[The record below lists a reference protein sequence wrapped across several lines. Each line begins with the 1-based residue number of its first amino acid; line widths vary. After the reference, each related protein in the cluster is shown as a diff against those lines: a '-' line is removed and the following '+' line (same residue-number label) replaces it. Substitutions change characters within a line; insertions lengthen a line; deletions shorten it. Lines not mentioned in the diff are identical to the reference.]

1 MTKKNR
7 MKSYL
12 KFLSRNKLYTA
23 IEAVGLVVSL
33 AFVII
38 IACYTW
44 QQFAVTREAKDYKR
58 IYALT
63 SGQEWTSAWPGELAA
78 VVDRVPDVEAAGR
91 INMYGTSI
99 RFNGKEVQGN
109 PDIYEIDPEIFEF
122 LPQTFVSGDANVL
135 RDRNQVLLGESFAGR
150 ISPDMDP
157 VGKTIIIL
165 RDTCVIG
172 GVIRGNERSV
182 LKESDIYRA
191 FKEPDA
197 PSTSEFVFPIDMV
210 LIRFREGADKQA
222 VRTLIDTVVTREF
235 SHMYSVNKPER
246 SMTIP
251 FKNLYFYDAGNVT
264 RHGNSTLVYVL
275 IAVGILLLSSALF
288 NYINLSVA
296 LAGKRIKEMAIRFTL
311 GESGKRIRWRYVS
324 ESVLFVAVCLSV
336 AFLLARALEPV
347 FNRYMAGDIGLEVS
361 ATPLYLGAYAVL
373 AILIGVIS
381 GLVPAWLTSR
391 YKPVDVIKGEQRRQT
406 KTVLS
411 KVFIIIQNVITVALI
426 SLALVMELQ
435 YNHMVHMP
443 LGADVEGL
451 YYISS
456 GTVGKDILAQKL
468 YVDRIGTSNGFPGSG
483 HMTMS
488 TTIEGQKVSIGI
500 LQCDKEAFDLFGFR
514 VVKDFGTPRMNSLW
528 FTESAARIYSLDE
541 ENPVVPDVFKYVVGN
556 AHIGGIIQDYAVKGP
571 SEVEG
576 NQIGVVSVGALE
588 GNSTVV
594 LKLNRFDA
602 EVRAELKEIG
612 RSESLRL
619 TGEEEYGEKTY
630 GYIPE
635 LIEKSMET
643 TRNFISLIELFML
656 LASVIS
662 LLGLVAM
669 SAYYAGIQTKD
680 IAIRKV
686 FGGTVVSE
694 TRKAVTEY
702 LILVGVAIL
711 IGVPIAV
718 FLAERYLRQFWY
730 RIEGYGWVF
739 VVGALIAL
747 VISFL
752 AVLWQTLKAAR
763 TNPAEELK
771 KE

>member
-1 MTKKNR
+1 

-58 IYALT
+58 LYALT
-63 SGQEWTSAWPGELAA
+63 GGLEWISAWPGELAA

-91 INMYGTSI
+91 INMYGTSVW
-99 RFNGKEVQGN
+99 FNGKQDQN
-109 PDIYEIDPEIFEF
+109 PDVYEIDPEIFEF
-122 LPQTFVSGDANVL
+122 LPQTFVSGDVSVL
-135 RDRNQVLLGESFAGR
+135 QDRNQVLLGEKFAR
-150 ISPDMDP
+150 KISPDMDP
-157 VGKTIIIL
+157 VGKTIIV
-165 RDTCVIG
+165 RKDTCVVG
-172 GVIRGNERSV
+172 GIVRGNERSI
-182 LKESDIYRA
+182 LKEGDIYRA

-197 PSTSEFVFPIDMV
+197 PSTSEFTIPVDLV
-210 LIRFREGADKQA
+210 LVRFREGADHQA

-235 SHMYSVNKPER
+235 SQMYSVNKPER
-246 SMTIP
+246 SMTKP
-251 FKNLYFYDAGNVT
+251 FKELYFYDAGSVT
-264 RHGNSTLVYVL
+264 KHGNSSLVYAL
-275 IAVGILLLSSALF
+275 IAVGILLLASALF

-296 LAGKRIKEMAIRFTL
+296 LAGKRAKEMAIRATL
-311 GESGKRIRWRYVS
+311 GESDDRIRWRYVS
-324 ESVLFVAVCLSV
+324 ESVLFVAVCLAL

-347 FNRYMAGDIGLEVS
+347 FNRYMAGDIALEVS
-361 ATPLYLGAYAVL
+361 ASPLYLGAYALL
-373 AILIGVIS
+373 AVLIGLIS
-381 GLVPAWLTSR
+381 GLVPAWMTSR
-391 YKPVDVIKGEQRRQT
+391 YKPVEVIKGEQRRQT

-411 KVFIIIQNVITVALI
+411 RVFIILQNVITVVLI

-435 YNHMVHMP
+435 YNHMVNMP
-443 LGADVEGL
+443 LGADVDEL

-456 GTVGKDILAQKL
+456 GTVGKDVLAQKP

-488 TTIEGQKVSIGI
+488 TTIDGQKVFIGV
-500 LQCDKEAFDLFGFR
+500 LQCDEEAFDLFGFGM
-514 VVKDFGTPRMNSLW
+514 VKDFGTPRMNSLW

-541 ENPVVPDVFKYVVGN
+541 ENPVLPSGLKYFMGD
-556 AHIGGIIQDYAVKGP
+556 AHIGGIIKDYAIKGP

-576 NQIGVVSVGALE
+576 NQVGIVSIQGLE
-588 GNSTVV
+588 GNSTVI

-619 TGEEEYGEKTY
+619 TGEEEYGEKY
-630 GYIPE
+630 FGYIPE
-635 LIEKSMET
+635 LIEKSMES

-656 LASVIS
+656 LATLIS

-669 SAYYAGIQTKD
+669 SAYYTGMQTRN

-686 FGGTVVSE
+686 FGGTVTSE
-694 TRKAVTEY
+694 TGRSVREY
-702 LILVGVAIL
+702 MILVGIAVL
-711 IGVPIAV
+711 IGIPIAI
-718 FLAERYLRQFWY
+718 FLSERYLRQFWY
-730 RIEGYGWVF
+730 RIDGYGWVF
-739 VVGALIAL
+739 IVGAIIAL

-752 AVLWQTLKAAR
+752 AVLWQTLKAAK
-763 TNPAEELK
+763 TNPAIELK